1 MQGFFKRSRN
11 FGATHNFGSGIMANL
26 YNNIEDLCKKRGV
39 NVTTMCRDSGASR
52 GSLSDLKSGRKQ
64 TLKYE
69 TLEKIANYFEISV
82 ESLVSGDERQKEKP
96 APGGSE
102 LDAKAQAT
110 LDKMKKLSP
119 EQQAAFW
126 DMLNTTIDA
135 VLNMPDGDGNG

>member
-1 MQGFFKRSRN
+1 MRN
-11 FGATHNFGSGIMANL
+11 VERAKKIATEKGI
-26 YNNIEDLCKKRGV
+26 
-39 NVTTMCRDSGASR
+39 NVSFVCREIGKSR
-52 GSLSDLKSGRKQ
+52 G
-64 TLKYE
+64 Y
-69 TLEKIANYFEISV
+69 ISQM
-82 ESLVSGDERQKEKP
+82 LVSGRDFPDEMLPSVANALGITVAELKGETLDEEPAQKEKP

-110 LDKMKKLSP
+110 LNKMKKLSP

>member
-1 MQGFFKRSRN
+1 
-11 FGATHNFGSGIMANL
+11 MANL
-26 YNNIEDLCKKRGV
+26 YNNIENLCKKRGV

-102 LDAKAQAT
+102 LDALLKECEG
-110 LDKMKKLSP
+110 LSKD
-119 EQQAAFW
+119 ELEEARRYIAY
-126 DMLNTTIDA
+126 LK
-135 VLNMPDGDGNG
+135 VKRDGI